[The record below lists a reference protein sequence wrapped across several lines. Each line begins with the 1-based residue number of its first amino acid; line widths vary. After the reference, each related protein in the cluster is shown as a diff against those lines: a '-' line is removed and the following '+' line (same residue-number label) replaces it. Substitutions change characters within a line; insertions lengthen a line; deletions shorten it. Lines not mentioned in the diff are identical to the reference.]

1 VTDQFPILGVP
12 CSAQRQDH
20 RLVPQR
26 VLAAR
31 HISVLLLDAG
41 PGFTGLIQESSRVA
55 RRDPLLRGRAG

>member
-1 VTDQFPILGVP
+1 VLDQFPILGVP
-12 CSAQRQDH
+12 CSAQRQDR

-41 PGFTGLIQESSRVA
+41 PGFAGLIEGEQPGG
-55 RRDPLLRGRAG
+55 PLLRGRAG